1 MYTLGQAAKAT
12 GKAKVTLARAI
23 KSGRISANR
32 SEDGSYSIDPAELAR
47 VYPLTSERASDMEGS
62 VTLNGPVSEPGS
74 SPGEVETLR
83 AVVVERDRTIARQDD
98 TIRDLRCRL
107 DSEVDERRRLLALLT
122 DQRLRPWWRRWF
134 R

>member
-47 VYPLTSERASDMEGS
+47 VFPLTGDSTGTMKQLVPPDGAGAY
-62 VTLNGPVSEPGS
+62 PAI
-74 SPGEVETLR
+74 SPGEVEGLR
-83 AVVVERDRTIARQDD
+83 ALLAEREV
-98 TIRDLRCRL
+98 TIRDLRSRL
-107 DSEVDERRRLLALLT
+107 DREVEERRHLIALLT
-122 DQRLRPWWRRWF
+122 DRRPWWRRWF

>member
-47 VYPLTSERASDMEGS
+47 VYPLTSERA
-62 VTLNGPVSEPGS
+62 
-74 SPGEVETLR
+74 
-83 AVVVERDRTIARQDD
+83 RQF
-98 TIRDLRCRL
+98 TG
-107 DSEVDERRRLLALLT
+107 
-122 DQRLRPWWRRWF
+122 
-134 R
+134 